1 MISEFILQSHYHLNT
16 KNKETT
22 KKKRKSYLC
31 IISSRAIK
39 STDVL
44 IMNAVLLVKTE
55 KSNGVS
61 EGLVKA
67 NRRYRQ
73 LKMAD

>member
-1 MISEFILQSHYHLNT
+1 MSEVTVKEIS
-16 KNKETT
+16 
-22 KKKRKSYLC
+22 SYLC

-44 IMNAVLLVKTE
+44 IMGAVLLVKTE
-55 KSNGVS
+55 KSNGVP

-67 NRRYRQ
+67 NGSYRQ
-73 LKMAD
+73 LKMTD